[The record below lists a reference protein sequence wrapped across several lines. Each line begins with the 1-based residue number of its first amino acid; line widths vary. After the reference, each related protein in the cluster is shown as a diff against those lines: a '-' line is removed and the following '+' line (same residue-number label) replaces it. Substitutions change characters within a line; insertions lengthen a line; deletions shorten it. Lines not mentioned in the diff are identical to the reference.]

1 MPTKGV
7 YSFVGLFFYIKIYPP
22 HARARIEDIIYLLY
36 FYFLFFV
43 YFFRR
48 KSEFMPIYAE
58 EMPIYTEEIPIY
70 GEEIKDRAMFY
81 FYIAL
86 SETILLTFFE
96 GEPPRLK

>member
-1 MPTKGV
+1 
-7 YSFVGLFFYIKIYPP
+7 
-22 HARARIEDIIYLLY
+22 
-36 FYFLFFV
+36 
-43 YFFRR
+43 
-48 KSEFMPIYAE
+48 MPIYAE